1 MSTCKSKCEQVI
13 TNTQRIAD
21 IGEVIV
27 DMREDRR
34 EDRKRIDKI
43 YYWVIASALLSGANA
58 VAFPEE
64 VAKILAYI
72 TNLTL

>member
-1 MSTCKSKCEQVI
+1 MSICKHKCEQVI
-13 TNTQRIAD
+13 TNTQRITD